1 MTVSINRDFLSL
13 PCELQLQILQELNP
27 KDLLIAGL
35 VCKNLKNLT
44 DHSSVWKHHFLR
56 SWKKISCS
64 ENIKFGK
71 NWKQIVKKRHE
82 TTKKVR
88 ANKGEK
94 IKDAFKHTTYK
105 LPEFVTP
112 ETCDL
117 TVENKFVFIKINQ
130 GSSQLY
136 RLEKD
141 SCQLVFN
148 NCKDENSLLIHC
160 YDEHIMQ
167 LTPQGHLYR
176 WNMAEERPLRP
187 IACLKNFEEAY
198 FDQNF
203 LLLVWPHRKQF
214 VIVNA
219 ENGTIFC
226 ESISFPSA
234 IQSLIYR
241 NHQAL
246 IQCMD
251 GSFYFFNSHAEDSSQ
266 KASFTMLEGGIPFPL
281 SKHLVRFDKKRVIV
295 LGEDGLLRSCKVW
308 DADTGK
314 TVFAGELKP
323 IYLDKMR
330 GMQRKIIT
338 ALEYNGEQFAVGFN
352 SGDIILYNPDNG
364 ASIVEAICFFSAIRQ
379 IYLEKE
385 RFVGIP
391 EIFGRLIFRNTSEA
405 YKTHGCVYP
414 NRPEGFPDYNF
425 NLAGTFYN
433 ERKFAVCSRD
443 GWLDIWDFA
452 KKTSPKII
460 I

>member
-1 MTVSINRDFLSL
+1 MAVFTPSNFTSL
-13 PCELQLQILQELNP
+13 PFELKLRILCKLNP
-27 KDLLIAGL
+27 SELVIAGL
-35 VCKNLKNLT
+35 VCKSLKHLT
-44 DHSSVWKHHFLR
+44 EDSSLWKKRCLR
-56 SWKKISCS
+56 RWKKIAHS
-64 ENIKFGK
+64 EKIKFGK

-88 ANKGEK
+88 ANKGKK

-105 LPEFVTP
+105 LLEFVTP

-130 GSSQLY
+130 GSGQLY

-176 WNMAEERPLRP
+176 WNMAEERPFQP

-219 ENGTIFC
+219 ENGSIFC

-251 GSFYFFNSHAEDSSQ
+251 GSFYFFNSHAEDNSQ
-266 KASFTMLEGGIPFPL
+266 KASFTMLEGGIPFLL

-323 IYLDKMR
+323 ICIDKIR
-330 GMQRKIIT
+330 RTVRKVIT
-338 ALEYNGEQFAVGFN
+338 ALEYNGEQLAVGFN

-364 ASIVEAICFFSAIRQ
+364 ASIVEAICSCSAIRQ

-391 EIFGRLIFRNTSEA
+391 EVYGLLGFRNTSEA

-425 NLAGTFYN
+425 NLAGTFYS
-433 ERKFAVCSRD
+433 ERKFAVCSSD